1 MWTAISSTD
10 STLKSPAT
18 VLFFVAI
25 NRRKSFCRGSVKS
38 VKSLIYSYLLQNLR
52 NENLPP
58 QARLFWLWPAF
69 CTVLYMKV
77 CTVQLTTGWNLQGKI
92 SVHQTSAQI
101 GPFYKT
107 SLCELHG
114 PTNHGPPQSQWCI
127 WATKNCKRTEG
138 QCKEDWVTIR
148 VGAMSL
154 TKPTEIIA
162 SMFINIQNLHIS
174 LCTLNYA

>member
-1 MWTAISSTD
+1 MPQEKA
-10 STLKSPAT
+10 
-18 VLFFVAI
+18 
-25 NRRKSFCRGSVKS
+25 SVKS

-107 SLCELHG
+107 LLCELHG

-162 SMFINIQNLHIS
+162 SMLYQYSEFTYFFMYFKLCINVHIYYIC
-174 LCTLNYA
+174 LF

>member
-1 MWTAISSTD
+1 MPIVFLLRRFFFQNHQD
-10 STLKSPAT
+10 VLKCPIEIFWNIGARNDKN
-18 VLFFVAI
+18 VFFT
-25 NRRKSFCRGSVKS
+25 VKS

-127 WATKNCKRTEG
+127 WATKNCKRTE
-138 QCKEDWVTIR
+138 
-148 VGAMSL
+148 AL
-154 TKPTEIIA
+154 
-162 SMFINIQNLHIS
+162 F
-174 LCTLNYA
+174 